1 MTTIANRDQSKEVV
15 LLGGTGFVGRVLAS
29 LLSQQGYSVTI
40 PTRHAA
46 RHRDMALMRGVR
58 LIGGTPAAADM
69 ANDRREENWQE
80 VLSESSILINL
91 VGILNEPRHNGEGF
105 EQAHVHTTQVALK
118 AAAKA
123 GVKRYLHMS
132 ALGADANKGGSFYLR
147 SKGKA
152 EDWAHEFGKQQGIAV
167 TSFRPSVIFGPQ
179 DSFLNRFAQLA
190 RIIPGVFPLA
200 CADSRFAPVYVG
212 DVADQFMAAM
222 TDIST
227 IGKRIDLCGPT
238 EYRLRELVAYAAK
251 TSGHPRLVI
260 GLPDWAARLQARVL
274 EWGPGQPFTRDN
286 YDSLQTPSVC
296 AEDCPHQATRLE
308 RIAPGYLGK

>member
-1 MTTIANRDQSKEVV
+1 MTTISNQDRSKEVV

-69 ANDRREENWQE
+69 ANDRSEQNWHE
-80 VLSESSILINL
+80 VLFEGSILINL
-91 VGILNEPRHNGEGF
+91 IGILNEQRHDGKGF
-105 EQAHVHTTQVALK
+105 EQAHVHTTQIALE

-132 ALGADANKGGSFYLR
+132 ALGADANNGSSFYLR

-152 EDWAHEFGKQQGIAV
+152 EDWAHEFGEQHGIAV

-179 DSFLNRFAQLA
+179 DSFLNRFARLA
-190 RIIPGVFPLA
+190 RLIPGVFPLA
-200 CADSRFAPVYVG
+200 CADARFAPVYVG
-212 DVADQFMAAM
+212 DVADQFVAAIM
-222 TDIST
+222 DTST

-274 EWGPGQPFTRDN
+274 EWVPGQPFTRDN

-296 AEDCPHQATRLE
+296 AEGCPLQTTRLE